1 MQQKIKNTIAL
12 VGLLFFAFILKAQD
26 EDNVNF
32 TMAVSKD
39 KLGINER
46 LRVDFTMNKDGDNFT
61 PPNFEGFQ
69 VVMGP
74 GQSIRN
80 SWVNGVRTFSK
91 TFSYTIA
98 PTERGKFTIGQAT
111 IVIDGKTYKSLTKSI
126 EVTAAV
132 DDPNA
137 PPSADSI
144 ADDNLYLVAEVSKAN
159 PYLNEAVTVV
169 YKLYVGNINVTNFRP
184 LDNPTYNNFWSQD
197 MPVKQYTAQDG
208 TYEGKPFRYVILKRV
223 VLYPQKTGELELEPL
238 SLDVSVEVPSS
249 RRDFFGRPLYTS
261 TNKTVSAGRR
271 TINVKELPITGKPEN
286 FSGAVGDFDF
296 SVTTSKTALNAA
308 ESLQTIVKV
317 SGSGNL
323 KLFQLP
329 EPNLP
334 SSLEVYE
341 PEFEENV
348 STSLSG
354 MQGSVSNNYTVIP
367 SFKGKYPIP
376 SISFTYF
383 NPKTEKYNT
392 INSNE
397 ILINVVEGPSS
408 GSTVA
413 NTANTNKQSVVSTGD
428 QFQFIKLNTS
438 LVPLSNTYFFGSKSY
453 WLWLLLPL
461 LLIPMAILFGKK
473 REAIASDVAGN
484 KIKKANRLARKY
496 LSAAKK
502 TLGNK
507 ESFYV
512 ALEKALH
519 NYLKAKLKIETSE
532 FSKDKIIEL
541 LSQKTVDAITSE
553 GFIALLKNCE
563 MARYSPFSDVQMQE
577 DYDRASDVIGAMDKQ
592 L

>member
-286 FSGAVGDFDF
+286 FSGAVGEFNF
-296 SVTTSKTALNAA
+296 SVTTNKTALNAA
-308 ESLQTIVKV
+308 ESLQAIVKV

-329 EPNLP
+329 APNLP

-473 REAIASDVAGN
+473 REAIASDVVGN

-541 LSQKTVDAITSE
+541 LSQKTVDATTSE

>member
-144 ADDNLYLVAEVSKAN
+144 ADDNLYLVAEVSKSN